1 MIASV
6 HETEEQ
12 AARRVG
18 AIERDERLKGFKA
31 EVYAPYGAELQGY
44 SVVIG
49 ANLTYEQ
56 AEELRQK
63 AIRSGYSENTR
74 LWTFPQKR

>member
-1 MIASV
+1 V
-6 HETEEQ
+6 HENQEQ
-12 AARRVG
+12 AARRV
-18 AIERDERLKGFKA
+18 AEFAQNERLRDFKA
-31 EVYAPYGAELQGY
+31 EVYAPYGAELPGY

-63 AIRSGYSENTR
+63 AIKVGFPENTR